1 MTRVYRF
8 LILSIIGFVL
18 GAGLAYVQVKRE
30 GANTPA
36 TVIEVGE
43 KAVEESKTDIGTA
56 PTEIALNNAAD
67 DVGSA
72 PETPPVADPTKP
84 AVAGAAL
91 GGPFSLTDHNGVA
104 VTHESWPDKY
114 KLVFFGFTHCPDIC
128 PAALDKITAALNTA
142 GVPAERI
149 QPLFITIDPSRD
161 TTEVMKE
168 YLSTY
173 HPSILGLTGT
183 EEQLKQAEDSYKVY
197 AAKVD
202 GADAENYTMAHSSY
216 VFLMSP
222 TDELLDIFKDED
234 PASLMAEKLSTRLA
248 APQP

>member
-1 MTRVYRF
+1 MSRLYRF
-8 LILSIIGFVL
+8 LILSIVGFVL

-30 GANTPA
+30 AQNAPA
-36 TVIEVGE
+36 SVIEVGE
-43 KAVEESKTDIGTA
+43 KAAEESKTDIGTA
-56 PTEIALNNAAD
+56 PTEMALNTAAD
-67 DVGSA
+67 DVGA
-72 PETPPVADPTKP
+72 AEAVPVAADPTKP

-128 PAALDKITAALNTA
+128 PAALDKITTALKMP
-142 GVPAERI
+142 GVPADRI

-161 TTEVMKE
+161 KPEVMKE
-168 YLSTY
+168 YLAAY

-183 EEQLKQAEDSYKVY
+183 DDQLKQAEGSYKVY

-234 PASLMAEKLSTRLA
+234 PASLMAEKISARFA
-248 APQP
+248 DQP